1 MTKVKKIVADYKAG
15 LCLNQLANKY
25 KMDRQHIIT
34 KYLGDLY
41 YTTLIDEDTLNK
53 IKEDLK
59 SGLSCDCVA
68 TKYNVKPYL
77 VGLIS
82 CGIKRKI
89 KGTVDGNAAKVASS
103 KDKIIKSLKS
113 AHELGYT
120 TYKDYRVFV
129 KSLAYSKRR
138 KYANGHDIVRVYRTW
153 NKAKKAAG
161 LDIHHGGRPEHKLS
175 LAEIKEIKSNFLK
188 YFKDKPESCY
198 YAFKS
203 WISDNYDLSYVLFHN
218 TVRAYYGPDKGL
230 CEFLLLTE

>member
-89 KGTVDGNAAKVASS
+89 KGTIFGGRAKTAPS

-113 AHELGYT
+113 AHELGIR
-120 TYKDYRVFV
+120 TYKDYGVFV

-138 KYANGHDIVRVYRTW
+138 KYVNEQDIIRVYRTW
-153 NKAKKAAG
+153 NNAKKAAG
-161 LDIHHGGRPEHKLS
+161 LEIFIGRPERKLS

-188 YFKDKPESCY
+188 YFKDKPESCQSV
-198 YAFKS
+198 FSS
-203 WISDNYDLSYVLFHN
+203 WVRDNCDFGYNLFLN
-218 TVRAYYGPDKGL
+218 TIRTYYGPNMGL
-230 CEFLLLTE
+230 CEFLLLSE